1 MQQGNAARSPDSQ
14 GVKNN
19 MSKKHTAEYW
29 REWRK
34 SHREQYLANQRRR
47 RRANMSPE
55 KRAALLA
62 AKKEWHR
69 KQDPNY
75 GVGRG
80 HGRHYLFGFTADERA
95 AHHAAQCAQWRIEHR
110 ERMREFNRKY
120 YKAKRNDPAFKA
132 RLKES
137 RKKWID
143 KNYQKYLSIV
153 RKKSR
158 RKNDKNRVKEYRP
171 RMSMRVP
178 EWVTCRAES
187 RHLAKLAAIRRAEVT
202 VSFATAI
209 QSGLTVG
216 RFAI

>member
-1 MQQGNAARSPDSQ
+1 
-14 GVKNN
+14 

-34 SHREQYLANQRRR
+34 THREQYLSNQRR

-55 KRAALLA
+55 KRAKLLA

-69 KQDPNY
+69 KHDPNY

-80 HGRHYLFGFTADERA
+80 HGRHYLLGFTAEDRV
-95 AHHAAQCAQWRIEHR
+95 AHHAAQCAQWRIDHR
-110 ERMREFNRKY
+110 VQVREYNRKY

-137 RKKWID
+137 REKWID
-143 KNYQKYLSIV
+143 NNYQEYLSIK
-153 RKKSR
+153 REKSR
-158 RKNDKNRVKEYRP
+158 RKNDKNRVREYRP
-171 RMSMRVP
+171 KMSMRVP
-178 EWVTCRAES
+178 KWVSCRAES
-187 RHLAKLAAIRRAEVT
+187 RHLAKLAAIRRAKSI
-202 VSFATAI
+202 VSFDTAI

-216 RFAI
+216 RFAV

>member
-1 MQQGNAARSPDSQ
+1 
-14 GVKNN
+14 
-19 MSKKHTAEYW
+19 MSRCKWTKEQW

-34 SHREQYLANQRRR
+34 THHEQYLANQRK

-55 KRAALLA
+55 KRATLLA

-69 KQDPNY
+69 KHDPNY

-80 HGRHYLFGFTADERA
+80 HGRHYLVGFTAEDRA

-110 ERMREFNRKY
+110 ERMREYNRKY
-120 YKAKRNDPAFKA
+120 YNAKRNDPAFKA
-132 RLKES
+132 KIKEW
-137 RKKWID
+137 RQKWID
-143 KNYQKYLSIV
+143 ANYQKHLDI
-153 RKKSR
+153 RREKSR

-187 RHLAKLAAIRRAEVT
+187 RHLAKLAAIRRAEMT

-209 QSGLTVG
+209 QSGLTVV

>member
-1 MQQGNAARSPDSQ
+1 MQQGTAESPPDSQ

-47 RRANMSPE
+47 RANMSPE

-69 KQDPNY
+69 KHDPNY

-110 ERMREFNRKY
+110 ERMREYNRNY
-120 YKAKRNDPAFKA
+120 YKAKRSDPAFKA

-137 RKKWID
+137 NEKWID
-143 KNYQKYLSIV
+143 KNYQKYLSIK
-153 RKKSR
+153 REKSR

-187 RHLAKLAAIRRAEVT
+187 RHFAKLAAIRRAEVT